1 MFEIFVCLG
10 ILIFWGLCLAIG
22 IAAGGALWG
31 LGLWGIWHILCA
43 CGVAIAAPMWW
54 PCFGIGCILTVL
66 FGIRI
71 KINY

>member
-1 MFEIFVCLG
+1 MFEVLVILGIFV
-10 ILIFWGLCLAIG
+10 FWGLCF
-22 IAAGGALWG
+22 AAGGAFWG

-66 FGIRI
+66 FGARI
-71 KINY
+71 KINM

>member
-1 MFEIFVCLG
+1 MFEVLVILGIFV
-10 ILIFWGLCLAIG
+10 FWGLCFAV
-22 IAAGGALWG
+22 GGAFWG

-66 FGIRI
+66 FGTGI
-71 KINY
+71 KFGN